1 MACLAKPWPPKFL
14 TGKKCH
20 FLNNKNHPKQHGLPA
35 SLRSPNRFHSTSFHG
50 FFKLQSSSLLV
61 KKDTNLPTII
71 ASKCQF
77 RHLFLEA
84 PSFIPPPSQALP
96 NALLRISRPWLRKK
110 SPPLRRAWW
119 PYVMRPWSWWKLH
132 RRWPSWSCFLR
143 KMFGIQNLWTPKFFD
158 VFNLLKGIHKTRS
171 HLFLSFLCS
180 QVV

>member
-1 MACLAKPWPPKFL
+1 MGQGRWRAWQSHDHPNSSLEKSATFSTTRIIPNSMDCQLAFVHQTDFIRL
-14 TGKKCH
+14 
-20 FLNNKNHPKQHGLPA
+20 
-35 SLRSPNRFHSTSFHG
+35 HSMG

-119 PYVMRPWSWWKLH
+119 PYVMRPRSWWKLH
-132 RRWPSWSCFLR
+132 RRWPRRSGFLKKNVWNSKSLDTKVLWCF
-143 KMFGIQNLWTPKFFD
+143 
-158 VFNLLKGIHKTRS
+158 
-171 HLFLSFLCS
+171 
-180 QVV
+180 